1 MARVVGEV
9 FTLGWNP
16 SSASVRFAQA
26 SFNFRISMD
35 LGSLFNIKMH
45 KDRCHDK
52 IKMIFFH
59 DNLSKNSR

>member
-9 FTLGWNP
+9 FILGWNP

-35 LGSLFNIKMH
+35 LGSLFNIK
-45 KDRCHDK
+45 
-52 IKMIFFH
+52 
-59 DNLSKNSR
+59 NA